1 MHYIS
6 LVISFFLSYLL
17 ISQNTFAQKITTV
30 AGNGTKGYTG
40 DDSLAINA
48 TLNQPADV
56 CTDAVGN
63 IYIADQYNNRIRKI
77 DAATGKIKTV
87 TGNGIAGYTGD
98 SAFAVFESLYSP
110 IAIAVDSAGDNLYI
124 SDCLNSRI
132 RKVNFS
138 TGWIVTI
145 AGDSTSGYTGD
156 GGPATKAKIL
166 YPAGITVDKHSNVYF
181 SDFGNDVIRKIDGS
195 TGIITTVAGNGSSG
209 YTGDGGP
216 ATNAKLLAPSGVA
229 VDAWGNI
236 YIADEGN
243 NRIRKVAASTGII
256 TTIAGKGTAGYSGD
270 GGLAINAEFN
280 GPQDIFIDA
289 ANDLY
294 ITDLYNNVVRRID
307 ETTYKISTVAG
318 NGSAGYSG
326 DGGKATSAEMH
337 SPMGLCVTSARDI
350 YIADQANNAVR
361 KVSGVLEVFDINKL
375 SFRIFPNPSTGI
387 FSITLNNQ
395 NSHYD
400 IKVYNSNGKLV
411 YADRSKKAKTII
423 DLSGFAMGS
432 YLIQIR
438 SGNDI
443 AIQKILITR

>member
-1 MHYIS
+1 MRSI
-6 LVISFFLSYLL
+6 LFFILIFSSYLL
-17 ISQNTFAQKITTV
+17 NFQSTSAQTISTV
-30 AGNGTKGYTG
+30 AGNGTKGYNG

-56 CTDAVGN
+56 CTDGAGN

-87 TGNGIAGYTGD
+87 AGIGTAGYSGD
-98 SAFAVFESLYSP
+98 SAFAIFESLYSP
-110 IAIAVDSAGDNLYI
+110 IAIAVDSAGENLYI

-145 AGDSTSGYTGD
+145 AGDSTSGYSGD
-156 GGPATKAKIL
+156 GGLATKAKIL

-195 TGIITTVAGNGSSG
+195 TGIITTIAGNGSSG

-216 ATNAKLLAPSGVA
+216 ATSAKLLAPSGVA
-229 VDAWGNI
+229 VDAAGNI

-243 NRIRKVAASTGII
+243 NRIRKVTASTGII

-270 GGLAINAEFN
+270 GSMAINAEFN

-289 ANDLY
+289 TNNLY
-294 ITDLYNNVVRRID
+294 VTDVYNNVVRRVD
-307 ETTYKISTVAG
+307 GTTYKISTVAG
-318 NGSAGYSG
+318 NGSVGYSG
-326 DGGKATSAEMH
+326 DGGKATSATMH
-337 SPMGLCVTSARDI
+337 SPMGLCVTSTGDI

-361 KVSGVLEVFDINKL
+361 KVSGALGITDINRL
-375 SFRIFPNPSTGI
+375 SFQVFPNPSAGNFSVYMENNVNS
-387 FSITLNNQ
+387 FSIAIC
-395 NSHYD
+395 D
-400 IKVYNSNGKLV
+400 VAGKVVYNCADKRYNASINLANVPSGTYFMCVKLGT
-411 YADRSKKAKTII
+411 K
-423 DLSGFAMGS
+423 G
-432 YLIQIR
+432 
-438 SGNDI
+438 
-443 AIQKILITR
+443 AIQRITITH